1 MILAIVGY
9 ILVTVYLLV
18 MAFTRGIYYK
28 VVGAMLIVT
37 GHYIYFL
44 IHVSYHYQQLSLVF
58 GFH

>member
-37 GHYIYFL
+37 GYYIYFL
-44 IHVSYHYQQLSLVF
+44 IHVLCIITSN
-58 GFH
+58 